1 MYGQQANIAAP
12 YVVFVDDNICGA
24 YNLIWRHIATRR
36 VLNLPHP
43 VCVCLFAGGVLPSN
57 EVFQISWWREVRRPQ
72 RTKTVNM
79 IAFQPEPFL
88 ISVTWHWCIAS
99 RLSASSSVLLCC
111 DISANVTGD
120 RRQHWGDYSSPSIWL
135 NKPMTNKLSPWP
147 RYPTVSRPQADGLL

>member
-1 MYGQQANIAAP
+1 MTIFVELIIWFEGTSP
-12 YVVFVDDNICGA
+12 RGSWTSPTLFVFV
-24 YNLIWRHIATRR
+24 
-36 VLNLPHP
+36 
-43 VCVCLFAGGVLPSN
+43 CLLVAFCLQMKFSKYPADELTWG
-57 EVFQISWWREVRRPQ
+57 EVRPQ

-147 RYPTVSRPQADGLL
+147 RDPTVSWPQADGLL